1 MKYVWLCGAS
11 EKVSFEDGNNWRK
24 ECVSWFKSFSKHFR
38 AWNPN
43 DYYNYSERRHNS
55 DLEILLFCLR
65 KVTESKVIL
74 VNLDNI
80 RMSVGS
86 IVELA
91 WAYLLRKPVIG
102 FYEGY
107 KGKDDDELRDII
119 HSWVYEFC
127 WRIELGD
134 GAMLNALDYIEEYY
148 GA

>member
-11 EKVSFEDGNNWRK
+11 EKVSFEDSNNWRK
-24 ECVSWFKSFSKHFR
+24 ECVSWFKFNSKSFR

-43 DYYNYSERRHNS
+43 EYYSYSERRHNS

-65 KVTESKVIL
+65 KVTESKAIL

-107 KGKDDDELRDII
+107 KGKDDDELRNAI

-134 GAMLNALDYIEEYY
+134 EAMLNALDYVEEYY
-148 GA
+148 G

>member
-11 EKVSFEDGNNWRK
+11 EKVSFEDSNNWRK
-24 ECVSWFKSFSKHFR
+24 ECVSWFKSFSKRFR

-43 DYYNYSERRHNS
+43 DYYSYSERRHNS
-55 DLEILLFCLR
+55 DLEILLFCLQ

-107 KGKDDDELRDII
+107 KGKDDDELRNAI
-119 HSWVYEFC
+119 HSWIYEFC

-134 GAMLNALDYIEEYY
+134 ESMLNALDYIEEYY
-148 GA
+148 G